1 MNFIQRDLDTMKNPK
16 KLNLLIATMMKKYHL
31 SLLEFLFQMI
41 LSSKNFSQKME
52 IHPISIYW
60 LLKGRNMRKR
70 TGDAFPRKSVILKTF
85 YGDGASVTRSSL
97 AQTN

>member
-41 LSSKNFSQKME
+41 LSSKNFPKRWRSTLS
-52 IHPISIYW
+52 SIYW
-60 LLKGRNMRKR
+60 LLKEGIEKE
-70 TGDAFPRKSVILKTF
+70 G
-85 YGDGASVTRSSL
+85 L
-97 AQTN
+97 AMHFRGKALY